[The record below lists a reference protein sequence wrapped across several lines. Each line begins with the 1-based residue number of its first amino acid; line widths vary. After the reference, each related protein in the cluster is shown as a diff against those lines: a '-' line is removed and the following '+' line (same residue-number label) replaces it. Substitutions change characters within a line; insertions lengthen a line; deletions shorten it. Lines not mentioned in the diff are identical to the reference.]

1 MRDDK
6 GGEKEKPRFF
16 EGLTYIYI
24 HMVGVGEL
32 KVHAAASRM
41 VSSIYGK
48 GGEKGEGKSQCC
60 NSVPLLFG
68 LTHIYMPAANNI
80 GLLYM

>member
-16 EGLTYIYI
+16 EGLTYI
-24 HMVGVGEL
+24 HMVWVGEL

-41 VSSIYGK
+41 VPSIYGRAR
-48 GGEKGEGKSQCC
+48 ENHSAVIRCHCC
-60 NSVPLLFG
+60 LALP
-68 LTHIYMPAANNI
+68 MPAANNI